1 MFKDKINYRLINLL
15 VLMLVLYI
23 GVSTIGVWGGIAGY
37 LLGLIFPFIIAF
49 AIAYSLY
56 PFVRFLEKKGVRKQ
70 IAVLLIIVAVILS
83 FVAIISVTLPLVYDQ
98 LILFSKMIV
107 EVLQDLSSKFDINLG
122 DFQVAISDTLNNTI
136 KGLGKF
142 VSDGT
147 VDILGKSINILTQT
161 IIVGIVSI
169 YFLVDMDKIRSAVK
183 HFLKRLKNRGY
194 EYVKSLDE
202 EIGNYLRGLALFMV
216 IQLIEYCLVF
226 FIVGHPN
233 WLLLGILACVTTVIP
248 YFGGLITNIIAVIT
262 ASVVSTPV
270 FIGTLIICL
279 IFPQIDGYV
288 ISPKIYG
295 KTNNINPLW
304 TIFAVMIGGSIGG
317 LLGIIISLPLFILI
331 NCTYHFFKKD
341 IKQGIGKV
349 KKSIEE

>member
-1 MFKDKINYRLINLL
+1 MFKDKINYRLINILI
-15 VLMLVLYI
+15 LMLVLYL
-23 GVSTIGVWGGIAGY
+23 GVSTVGVWGGIAGY
-37 LLGLIFPFIIAF
+37 LLKITLPFIIAF
-49 AIAYSLY
+49 AIAYALY

-70 IAVLLIIVAVILS
+70 LAVLLIVVAVILIT
-83 FVAIISVTLPLVYDQ
+83 VAIISVTLPLIYDQ

-122 DFQVAISDTLNNTI
+122 EFQVAISDTLNNTI
-136 KGLGKF
+136 KSLGKF

-161 IIVGIVSI
+161 IVVAIVSI
-169 YFLVDMDKIRSAVK
+169 YFLADMDKIRSGLK
-183 HFLKRLKNRGY
+183 HFLKRMKNRSY

-202 EIGNYLRGLALFMV
+202 EIGHYLQGLALFMV

-233 WLLLGILACVTTVIP
+233 WLLLGVLACVTTVIP

-279 IFPQIDGYV
+279 IFPQIDGYI
-288 ISPKIYG
+288 ISPKVYG

-304 TIFAVMIGGSIGG
+304 SIFAVMVGGSIGG
-317 LLGIIISLPLFILI
+317 LLGIIIALPVFILL